1 MTNPNNTEQHEADGT
16 KAFDRRTIL
25 RGATALAATAMAASG
40 ASARDYGRNAEPQR
54 YPDPDIVVI
63 DDKTLE
69 LKHVI
74 KDERLVTPT
83 GKFNVYNTQNDI
95 Y

>member
-1 MTNPNNTEQHEADGT
+1 MTNPDNTEQHEADGT

-63 DDKTLE
+63 DEKRFKAKVGNTT
-69 LKHVI
+69 I
-74 KDERLVTPT
+74 KRLFT
-83 GKFNVYNTQNDI
+83 GCLWAEGPA
-95 Y
+95 

>member
-1 MTNPNNTEQHEADGT
+1 MTNPNSPQNHPDDGA

-25 RGATALAATAMAASG
+25 RGATALAATAMAASE

-63 DDKTLE
+63 DEKRFKGLE
-69 LKHVI
+69 RARAISGL
-74 KDERLVTPT
+74 ERHP
-83 GKFNVYNTQNDI
+83 Q
-95 Y
+95 